1 MPVDITI
8 GNTPIS
14 YPSPG
19 DPPGWGAAA
28 TDAMEAVA
36 EVLSSL
42 SNANDILETTFTIAN
57 NQAVAADVTGLTF
70 NTGAVRSA
78 EISYSIIRS
87 SSSTLTG
94 KTEAGTMTLIYDSAA
109 AAGSMWQLAQGPI
122 SGPGAGVTF
131 TVEDDGQ
138 VQYTS
143 SDIGATSYAGQMRFR
158 AKTILSS

>member
-8 GNTPIS
+8 GTTPIS
-14 YPSPG
+14 YPSAG
-19 DPPGWGAAA
+19 DPPGWGAQA
-28 TDAMEAVA
+28 TEAMEAVA

-57 NQAVAADVTGLTF
+57 NQAVAANVSGLAF

-87 SSSTLTG
+87 SSTTTTG
-94 KTEAGTMTLIYDSAA
+94 KSEAGTMTAVYDSAA
-109 AAGSMWQLAQGPI
+109 TAGSKWQLAIGPVA
-122 SGPGAGVTF
+122 GPGAGVTF
-131 TVEDDGQ
+131 TITDAGQ

-143 SDIGATSYAGQMRFR
+143 SDIGSTTYSGEMRFR
-158 AKTILSS
+158 AKTILST